1 MICYTAIFSPYDDL
15 KEPKVITPGWRYIC
29 YTDQDLKSDVW
40 QVIKVETPMRAQ
52 LAARYYKIMQHSVFI
67 DDSIWI
73 DGSFLIN
80 CNLTEFWEK
89 NAIGPMTFCRHPF
102 RNGVYEEVHAC
113 MKLEKAPI
121 IRLTDQWQNL
131 TKEGIPAHAQVAA
144 TGLIM
149 RFYDQVTDDFC
160 KKWFDE
166 IKKYTLRDQIAWSK
180 IAYQNPKGIN
190 MINWDYGS
198 EMHFIHIPHLHNPKR
213 EARLQFLKQNR
224 ITL

>member
-15 KEPKVITPGWRYIC
+15 KEPKIITPGWRYIC
-29 YTDQDLKSDVW
+29 YTDQDLKSDIW

-52 LAARYYKIMQHSVFI
+52 LAARYYKIMQHSTFV

-89 NAIGPMTFCRHPF
+89 NAVGPMTFCCHPF
-102 RNGVYEEVHAC
+102 RKGWIDEIEAC
-113 MKLEKAPI
+113 LEQSRAPSE
-121 IRLTDQWQNL
+121 LLLDQL
-131 TKEGIPAHAQVAA
+131 SFYKTSGIPDSPIAA

-149 RFYDQVTDDFC
+149 RFYDQITDDFC
-160 KKWFDE
+160 KKWHE
-166 IKKYTLRDQIAWSK
+166 EVKRWSPRDQIAWAK
-180 IAYQNPKGIN
+180 IAHQNPKGVN
-190 MINWDYGS
+190 MITWDYTTA
-198 EMHFIHIPHLHNPKR
+198 MDFIHIPHLHNPKR
-213 EARLQFLKQNR
+213 EARLQFLKQNG